1 MPVDARPRG
10 ESWTGPFLRVLVILA
25 GPVRGRV
32 LVRLPDPFD
41 AVDLLDVLGDDSG
54 NEGFPVAAFHHSLA
68 DDAPRE
74 PRAVHEGRRQYLAA
88 VLPEHAHVEIRGR
101 SDPVSGRQ

>member
-1 MPVDARPRG
+1 MSLIPYDAVRTERQGSRERQSSFGGMPVDARPRG

-32 LVRLPDPFD
+32 LVRLPDSFD
-41 AVDLLDVLGDDSG
+41 AVDLLVVLGDDSG

-68 DDAPRE
+68 ADGLSE
-74 PRAVHEGRRQYLAA
+74 PHVVAV
-88 VLPEHAHVEIRGR
+88 VK
-101 SDPVSGRQ
+101 